1 MAAPILSRED
11 IEQIA
16 GRVLSIYTEAYVPE
30 RHLCYQV
37 NPEELAD
44 VLGLEVDYQIPS
56 LDGSILGVTSPD
68 EQYVPVYYDS
78 EECYYYLDGN
88 TILIDARLCASPK
101 TVGRKNYTLAH
112 EIAHQ
117 ILYKAFPDAY
127 GSARRLMCDYRRT
140 PENRRKVTD
149 WTEWQAD
156 VLAAALLMPKDA
168 VLDGMFLAGLG
179 EHIGTLSQKY
189 TPNKYDSFCRL
200 AEALGV
206 SRSALAFRMERL
218 GLLDKNLLYR
228 Q

>member
-1 MAAPILSRED
+1 MAAPVLSRED

-68 EQYVPVYYDS
+68 EQYVPVYYDGK
-78 EECYYYLDGN
+78 ECYYYLDGN

-112 EIAHQ
+112 EIAHHSLQ
-117 ILYKAFPDAY
+117 
-127 GSARRLMCDYRRT
+127 
-140 PENRRKVTD
+140 
-149 WTEWQAD
+149 
-156 VLAAALLMPKDA
+156 
-168 VLDGMFLAGLG
+168 
-179 EHIGTLSQKY
+179 
-189 TPNKYDSFCRL
+189 
-200 AEALGV
+200 GV
-206 SRSALAFRMERL
+206 SRWLRPRPPPDVRLPPHTGKPQESHRLDRMAGRRPRRSAADAKGRSSGRDVPCWV
-218 GLLDKNLLYR
+218 GRAYR
-228 Q
+228 HTLQEIHTEQI

>member
-1 MAAPILSRED
+1 MAAPVLSRED

-44 VLGLEVDYQIPS
+44 VLGLEVDYQILS

-68 EQYVPVYYDS
+68 EQYVPVYYDG

-127 GSARRLMCDYRRT
+127 GPARRLMCDYRRT
-140 PENRRKVTD
+140 PESRRKVTD

-156 VLAAALLMPKDA
+156 ALAAALLMPKDA
-168 VLDGMFLAGLG
+168 VLDGMFLAGL
-179 EHIGTLSQKY
+179 
-189 TPNKYDSFCRL
+189 
-200 AEALGV
+200 A
-206 SRSALAFRMERL
+206 
-218 GLLDKNLLYR
+218 
-228 Q
+228 

>member
-1 MAAPILSRED
+1 M
-11 IEQIA
+11 
-16 GRVLSIYTEAYVPE
+16 
-30 RHLCYQV
+30 
-37 NPEELAD
+37 
-44 VLGLEVDYQIPS
+44 
-56 LDGSILGVTSPD
+56 
-68 EQYVPVYYDS
+68 PVYYDG

-88 TILIDARLCASPK
+88 TILINARLCASPK

-127 GSARRLMCDYRRT
+127 GPARRLMCDYRRT
-140 PENRRKVTD
+140 PESRRKVTD

-156 VLAAALLMPKDA
+156 ALAAALLMPKDA

-179 EHIGTLSQKY
+179 EHIGTLSKKY

-206 SRSALAFRMERL
+206 SGQRLRSGWNVWGCWTRTFFTGNSEGAANIWKQVRNRKC
-218 GLLDKNLLYR
+218 G
-228 Q
+228 

>member
-1 MAAPILSRED
+1 MAAPVLSGED

-30 RHLCYQV
+30 RHLFYQV

-68 EQYVPVYYDS
+68 EQYVPVYYDG

-127 GSARRLMCDYRRT
+127 GPARRLMCDYRRT
-140 PENRRKVTD
+140 PESHR
-149 WTEWQAD
+149 
-156 VLAAALLMPKDA
+156 
-168 VLDGMFLAGLG
+168 LDGMAGRCPCRGSADAKGRNSGRDVPCWAGRACRYAL
-179 EHIGTLSQKY
+179 QKIH
-189 TPNKYDSFCRL
+189 
-200 AEALGV
+200 A
-206 SRSALAFRMERL
+206 
-218 GLLDKNLLYR
+218 

>member
-30 RHLCYQV
+30 RHLFYQV
-37 NPEELAD
+37 NPEELAE

-68 EQYVPVYYDS
+68 EQYVPVYYNG

-101 TVGRKNYTLAH
+101 AVG
-112 EIAHQ
+112 
-117 ILYKAFPDAY
+117 
-127 GSARRLMCDYRRT
+127 
-140 PENRRKVTD
+140 RKVTD

-156 VLAAALLMPKDA
+156 ALAAALLM
-168 VLDGMFLAGLG
+168 LAGLG
-179 EHIGTLSQKY
+179 EHVGTLSRKY

-200 AEALGV
+200 AGLLGV
-206 SRSALAFRMERL
+206 SKSALAFRMEHL
-218 GLLDKNLLYR
+218 GLLDKNLLYK